1 MCTQEYSYR
10 ILSLN
15 DGHTNVVTTEFLS
28 EITILFVSDTVFLS
42 TYAVGVS
49 GQFITASPT
58 CPGDPFT
65 FSCTVVGN
73 RNGVTIWRVNIG
85 GTYECPLSHIVTGNV
100 QCGPDNEFTATP
112 RTEFGPGTSATSF
125 SSTLSVGT
133 ATLALDG
140 TLVECFG
147 PDFFSR
153 DAENRVGNG
162 TIWII
167 G

>member
-1 MCTQEYSYR
+1 MCTQEYSYS

-28 EITILFVSDTVFLS
+28 EITVVTVFLS
-42 TYAVGVS
+42 TYAGVVS

-65 FSCTVVGN
+65 FRCTVDGN
-73 RNGVTIWRVNIG
+73 GFTIWRVNIG
-85 GTYECPLSHIVTGNV
+85 GTFECPLSHIVTGSV
-100 QCGPDNEFTATP
+100 RCGPNNEFTATP
-112 RTEFGPGTSATSF
+112 RTGFGPGTGATSF
-125 SSTLSVGT
+125 TSTLTGT
-133 ATLALDG
+133 ATLPLNG

-147 PDFFSR
+147 PAFST
-153 DAENRVGNG
+153 DAENRVGSG
-162 TIWII
+162 TVTIRII